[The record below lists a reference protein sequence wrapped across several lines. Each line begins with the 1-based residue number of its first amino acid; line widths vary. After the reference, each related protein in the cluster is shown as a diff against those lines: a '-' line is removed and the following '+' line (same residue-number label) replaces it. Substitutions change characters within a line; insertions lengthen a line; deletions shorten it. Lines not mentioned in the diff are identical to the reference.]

1 MELTK
6 REKEIREHISN
17 YMAHEGCGCCAD
29 YVEQEKSEKK
39 LAELLC
45 VEKVGSS
52 YQFSKYETKEKNQ
65 DNGED

>member
-1 MELTK
+1 
-6 REKEIREHISN
+6 
-17 YMAHEGCGCCAD
+17 MAHEGCGCCAD